1 MEDRH
6 LYIISGC
13 NGAGKTTAS
22 MTILPDMLNCRE
34 YINADEIARGLS
46 PFHPEGVSFEAGRI
60 MLGRIDELLNK
71 GTDFAF
77 ETTLSAKT
85 YVSRIAVAKT
95 RGYRV
100 TLLFFWLQDVN
111 LAKERVKARVA
122 EGGHGIPEQLV
133 ERRYARG
140 IRNLFDVY
148 LSIVDGALIL
158 DNSIGDPLLIAYKS
172 ANKSLEIENRSV
184 FEKLIGAYER
194 SKPVDSRGKGQ
205 NRHEP

>member
-1 MEDRH
+1 
-6 LYIISGC
+6 
-13 NGAGKTTAS
+13 

-95 RGYRV
+95 MGYRV

-122 EGGHGIPEQLV
+122 EGGHGIPEQIV

-172 ANKSLEIENRSV
+172 ANNSLEIENRSV